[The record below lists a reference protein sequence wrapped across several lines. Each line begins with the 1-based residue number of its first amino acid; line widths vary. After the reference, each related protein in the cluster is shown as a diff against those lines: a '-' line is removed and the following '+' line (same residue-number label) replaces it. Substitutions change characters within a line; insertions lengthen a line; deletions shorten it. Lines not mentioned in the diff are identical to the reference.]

1 MGKNRI
7 TIHDVAAK
15 ADVAISSVS
24 RVLSGHRDVSEKM
37 RAKVVAAV
45 AELGYEP
52 DHLAQSLRKGATN
65 TIGFMIRDI
74 TNPLFS
80 IVAQSAEYELRKAG
94 YSIILINSHGDLDAE
109 KENFALFKRRRI
121 DGVIASLVS
130 EDSPYVRNTIN
141 ELGAPVVLLD
151 REVTGLNASAVI
163 CDHAQ
168 GVKQATADLL
178 ANGYKRIAFVSG
190 RKDVFISRNRIK
202 GYEQALADAK
212 IKIDED
218 LIRLGK
224 FGEEFAYEQTKDL
237 FSGKNKPT
245 ALITGG
251 IGASTGALR
260 ALKELKI
267 KPGSDIAFVALD
279 DWPMFEEAIKA
290 ELRQIRQEENAHESH
305 EISRRSLPKDAN
317 VIGSMMILL
326 VKRKPDGTI
335 DKYKARL
342 VMLRNLQKESSY
354 GSIKSGTVRNS
365 TVKLLI
371 ALQAKTRGVSR

>member
-7 TIHDVAAK
+7 TIHDVAGK
-15 ADVAISSVS
+15 AGVAISSVS
-24 RVLSGHRDVSEKM
+24 RVLSGHHDVSEKM
-37 RAKVVAAV
+37 RVKVEAAV

-94 YSIILINSHGDLDAE
+94 YSIILINSHGDLHAE
-109 KENFALFKRRRI
+109 KENLALFKRRRI

-130 EDSPYVRNTIN
+130 EESPYVRNTIN

-163 CDHAQ
+163 CDHAH
-168 GVKQATADLL
+168 GVKQATADLIK
-178 ANGYKRIAFVSG
+178 NGHNRIAFVSG
-190 RKDVFISRNRIK
+190 RNDVYISRNRIK
-202 GYEQALADAK
+202 GYEAALSDAK
-212 IKIDED
+212 IKVDEN

-224 FGEEFAYEQTKDL
+224 FGEDFAYEQTKEL
-237 FSGKNKPT
+237 FSNNDRPA

-260 ALKELKI
+260 ALKDLQL
-267 KPGSDIAFVALD
+267 KPGKDLAFVALD
-279 DWPMFEEAIKA
+279 EWPMFDVLTSDLSSVYRDPEEMG
-290 ELRQIRQEENAHESH
+290 RQS
-305 EISRRSLPKDAN
+305 
-317 VIGSMMILL
+317 
-326 VKRKPDGTI
+326 
-335 DKYKARL
+335 ARL
-342 VMLRNLQKESSY
+342 ILD
-354 GSIKSGTVRNS
+354 
-365 TVKLLI
+365 LI
-371 ALQAKTRGVSR
+371 AGEATAQAVVPTIYRQRASSKRN

>member
-52 DHLAQSLRKGATN
+52 DHLAQSLRKGATK

-151 REVTGLNASAVI
+151 REITGLNASAVI

-168 GVKQATADLL
+168 GVKQATADLI
-178 ANGYKRIAFVSG
+178 ANGYQRIAFVSG
-190 RKDVFISRNRIK
+190 QKDVFISRNRIK
-202 GYEQALADAK
+202 GYEQALAEAK
-212 IKIDED
+212 IKVDED

-245 ALITGG
+245 ALISGG

-260 ALKELKI
+260 ALKELAI
-267 KPGSDIAFVALD
+267 KPGIDIAFVALD
-279 DWPMFEEAIKA
+279 EWPMFDLLSSDLSSVYRDPEEMG
-290 ELRQIRQEENAHESH
+290 RQS
-305 EISRRSLPKDAN
+305 
-317 VIGSMMILL
+317 
-326 VKRKPDGTI
+326 
-335 DKYKARL
+335 ARL
-342 VMLRNLQKESSY
+342 MLD
-354 GSIKSGTVRNS
+354 
-365 TVKLLI
+365 LI
-371 ALQAKTRGVSR
+371 AEKAPSQAVVPTTYRPRSSSKALSHA